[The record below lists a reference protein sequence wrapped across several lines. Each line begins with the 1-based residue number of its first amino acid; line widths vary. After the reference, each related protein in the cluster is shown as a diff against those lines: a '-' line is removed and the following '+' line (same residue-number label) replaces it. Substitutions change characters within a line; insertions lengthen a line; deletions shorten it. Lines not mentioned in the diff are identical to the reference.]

1 MNQNQESGPDDF
13 APTRADATLLAQD
26 VDGGTAKGRKGLR
39 IRSTPAAGGARLSRN
54 FKRVAFI
61 AGGAVA
67 GGMVIGIMT
76 AANKPSGPDEGDGQ
90 SQMVGQT
97 SPDVSAMQ
105 RAAERLVGAAAPA
118 ASAASQPEAKASGP
132 GAALS
137 GNNAA
142 LAASGNTR
150 QLTAAQKYHQWLVEQ
165 HYKGLE
171 GAVLAEQ
178 SAKLSKT
185 APEGS
190 PALGAQRLP
199 QIDKADDLR
208 QLAAAAVPQDLG
220 NANAALQKA
229 LAGTQ
234 QSGAAPQSPQQA
246 DAAFLDAAASKVD
259 NGYLPAAVRP
269 PIGHDE
275 LFAGSVIPAVMLTG
289 IDSDLPGSIT
299 AQVRQTVYDSLDPGV
314 VLIPQGT
321 RLIGEYSSQVA
332 YGQSRVLVAWNRLI
346 FPNGAMIDLKGMAGT
361 DGEGQAGFHDQVD
374 NHHMR
379 VFGSAI
385 LMSLLGVGA
394 QLSQPQNANALTT
407 PSASQQAAAAM
418 AEGLNNVG
426 TNVLNRNLDIQPT
439 LSIRPGYMFNV
450 LVNRTM
456 ILPPYRMR

>member
-1 MNQNQESGPDDF
+1 MSQNQESGPNDF
-13 APTRADATLLAQD
+13 APTQADATLLEQD
-26 VDGGTAKGRKGLR
+26 VDGGTAKGRKGLS

-76 AANKPSGPDEGDGQ
+76 AADKPFSQTEGDSQ
-90 SQMVGQT
+90 TQMVGQT
-97 SPDVSAMQ
+97 SPDISAMQ
-105 RAAERLVGAAAPA
+105 RAAESLVGAPA
-118 ASAASQPEAKASGP
+118 QGASVASRPAAKASGP

-137 GNNAA
+137 GHDAA
-142 LAASGNTR
+142 LAANGNPR

-171 GAVLAEQ
+171 GAVLAAQ
-178 SAKLSKT
+178 SAQLSKT
-185 APEGS
+185 VPEGS
-190 PALGAQRLP
+190 PALGAKPQP

-208 QLAAAAVPQDLG
+208 QLAAAAAPQDLG

-246 DAAFLDAAASKVD
+246 DAAFLDAAASKAD
-259 NGYLPAAVRP
+259 DGYLPAAVRP

-321 RLIGEYSSQVA
+321 RLVGEYSSQVA
-332 YGQSRVLVAWNRLI
+332 YGQSRVLVAWNWLI
-346 FPNGAMIDLKGMAGT
+346 FPNGAMIDLEGMAGT
-361 DGEGQAGFHDQVD
+361 DGAGQAGFHDQVD
-374 NHHMR
+374 NHYMR

-394 QLSQPQNANALTT
+394 QLSQPQTANALTT

-418 AEGLNNVG
+418 AEGLNSVG

-439 LSIRPGYMFNV
+439 LNIRPGYAFNV

-456 ILPPYRMR
+456 ILPPYRLR

>member
-1 MNQNQESGPDDF
+1 MSQNQESGPDDF
-13 APTRADATLLAQD
+13 APTQADATLLAQD
-26 VDGGTAKGRKGLR
+26 VDGGTAKGRNGLS
-39 IRSTPAAGGARLSRN
+39 IRSTPVAGGARLSRN

-67 GGMVIGIMT
+67 GGIVIGIMT
-76 AANKPSGPDEGDGQ
+76 AANKPSGPNEGDVQ
-90 SQMVGQT
+90 RQMVGQT

-208 QLAAAAVPQDLG
+208 QLAAAAAPQDLG

-259 NGYLPAAVRP
+259 SGYLPAAVRP